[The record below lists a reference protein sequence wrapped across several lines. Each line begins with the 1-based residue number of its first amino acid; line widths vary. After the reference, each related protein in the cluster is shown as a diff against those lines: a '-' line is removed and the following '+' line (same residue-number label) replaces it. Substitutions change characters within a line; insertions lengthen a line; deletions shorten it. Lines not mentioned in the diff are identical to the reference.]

1 MNLSWIKRY
10 GWPVVT
16 VSIFGVLFFVAF
28 SYLFYES
35 RIITNSIIVS
45 DIEHLDRIFKKIDKC
60 CSIRG
65 FSRQKNTI
73 DFLNVGSFIGS
84 EIGSMN
90 LAQPEKWEGPY
101 LQDNP
106 AVQGKEYEI
115 VQTGRGYF
123 IVPGTGVRLNNGK
136 VIGSDIVFNEST
148 DIEAMTQQE
157 GLLQFRGKPMAAKI
171 TLGGMSEGALIDAL
185 VPNV

>member
-1 MNLSWIKRY
+1 MNLSLIKRY

-35 RIITNSIIVS
+35 RIITDSIIVG
-45 DIEHLDRIFKKIDKC
+45 DIEHLDGIFKKIDDC

-65 FSRQKNTI
+65 FSRQKTTI

-84 EIGSMN
+84 QIGSMN
-90 LAQPEKWEGPY
+90 LVQPEKWEGPY

-115 VQTGRGYF
+115 VQTGQGYF

-136 VIGSDIVFNEST
+136 VIGSDLVFNETT
-148 DIEAMTQQE
+148 DIEAMIQQE
-157 GLLQFRGKPMAAKI
+157 GVLRFRGKPMAAKVKI
-171 TLGGMSEGALIDAL
+171 GGISDGALMDAL
-185 VPNV
+185 VPHE